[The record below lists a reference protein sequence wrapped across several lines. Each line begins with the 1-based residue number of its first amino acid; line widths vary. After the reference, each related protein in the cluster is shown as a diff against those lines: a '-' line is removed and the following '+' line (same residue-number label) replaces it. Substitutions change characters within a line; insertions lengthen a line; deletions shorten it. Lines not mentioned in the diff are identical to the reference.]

1 MPSRRA
7 RGNGCPTETSNYYAC
22 FWRQFSGILVKKKNI
37 ALVFF
42 VTILHDS
49 ESCTLGKPVYFPS
62 LKMVMNPDLV
72 YSSWIA
78 QFESGEEAANVMPMA
93 TVNLL
98 LEAVWLCWP
107 LFTPL
112 ETLEVHIDEILQAVA
127 TSYLHSL
134 ALTFIPQDDYTH
146 PYCWAIPQQCL
157 TRMVTSMRMC
167 GRLRARN
174 DFSTCYWG
182 FLLLNK

>member
-1 MPSRRA
+1 MPARRA
-7 RGNGCPTETSNYYAC
+7 RGNGCPTENSNYYAC
-22 FWRQFSGILVKKKNI
+22 FWWQFSGILVKKNI

-93 TVNLL
+93 TVNLF
-98 LEAVWLCWP
+98 LEAVWLCWA

-112 ETLEVHIDEILQAVA
+112 EALEVHIDEILQPVA

-167 GRLRARN
+167 GRLWARN

>member
-1 MPSRRA
+1 MA
-7 RGNGCPTETSNYYAC
+7 I
-22 FWRQFSGILVKKKNI
+22 WRHSSKKNI
-37 ALVFF
+37 ALFFF

-93 TVNLL
+93 TVNLF
-98 LEAVWLCWP
+98 LEAVWLCWA
-107 LFTPL
+107 LFTSL
-112 ETLEVHIDEILQAVA
+112 ETMEVHIDEILQAVE
-127 TSYLHSL
+127 TSYHHI
-134 ALTFIPQDDYTH
+134 IPQDDYTH
-146 PYCWAIPQQCL
+146 PYCCAIPQQCL
-157 TRMVTSMRMC
+157 TRMVTSMRRC

>member
-1 MPSRRA
+1 MPARRA

-22 FWRQFSGILVKKKNI
+22 FWWQFSGILVKKNI

-72 YSSWIA
+72 YSSWSA

-93 TVNLL
+93 TVNLF
-98 LEAVWLCWP
+98 LEAV
-107 LFTPL
+107 
-112 ETLEVHIDEILQAVA
+112 
-127 TSYLHSL
+127 
-134 ALTFIPQDDYTH
+134 
-146 PYCWAIPQQCL
+146 
-157 TRMVTSMRMC
+157 
-167 GRLRARN
+167 
-174 DFSTCYWG
+174 
-182 FLLLNK
+182 